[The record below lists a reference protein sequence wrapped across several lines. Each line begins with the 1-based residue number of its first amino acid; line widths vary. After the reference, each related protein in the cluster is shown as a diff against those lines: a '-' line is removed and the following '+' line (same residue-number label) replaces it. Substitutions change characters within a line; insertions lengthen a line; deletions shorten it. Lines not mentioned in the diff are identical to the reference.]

1 MGRNK
6 EGKEMKAYEQRA
18 VRRIFRNN
26 NKEAVSELAM
36 DNYYAH
42 KTRNRVAVLAIV
54 LTTILITAIF
64 TVGISWVSTIVNYGE
79 SAPGPGCEGA
89 LSAGKEHL
97 EKIRELP
104 QVAYADYTKKCSSSP
119 LLNEEFAG
127 IEVWLLAPEE
137 SYLEHNFVKL
147 IEGHYPKEAGEILI
161 SDAMVR
167 RLGLTGAAG
176 GAAGSAQDGM
186 TAAGGGT
193 DSMTGSGTDS
203 VAGSPL
209 GKRITLKMKVAG
221 EEQPHEMEEK
231 DFDFT
236 VCGYFKNPLVS
247 LENVYD
253 EIYTTEDFIREHNP
267 SILEREGQV
276 YIHLNNL
283 NPLMMKSDVV
293 EKLREVSRAA
303 GCGGIQTK
311 YTTDLTGTL
320 IGVFPAFL
328 LVCLLML
335 GGYFLIYNIFYI
347 SVAADI
353 RWFGMIKTIG
363 TTPGQ
368 LKKILLIQ
376 IRRLGVIGICAGDG
390 IGYLIGNLLGPGVMS
405 HTVYGQFY
413 EAPPV
418 IPILLLGA
426 GFAWLTIRISAGTA
440 MKTACSVSPV
450 EAARF
455 EPGKKRNIFTIL
467 SLTLSIIIFVVVS
480 NATLGYSVDKM
491 VARYNQEQGR
501 ILHKSSKWQLGE
513 EPYEPMSESLAE
525 EIGALPFVSG
535 VDVIYRARTLPDYI
549 EYEGGRQYL
558 HSLGRVKLEGRLEE
572 WREAMKG
579 CPEYGEI
586 YYEELEKMNFSE
598 TDVFLEVLGLP
609 AGRLM
614 KNMPYLQI
622 LEGELNPE
630 EFATGEYIVWQE
642 MQTNQGLS
650 GKEWREKQLHAGEE
664 LTLKF
669 WDDGTE
675 SYVSRQVK
683 VMAVVERTDPFGTAD
698 IDFSS
703 VIIPDTMFREI
714 YSNYEKRIASLQ
726 IMGETEFTKEQN
738 GQVQGILAREHNTQ
752 LMMESRYVTRSD
764 AQYNKNTMT
773 FGGLFLTV
781 LLGIIGISNVINTL
795 TSDVFARRRELA
807 ALQSIGMT
815 VRQLKGMLFKEAMKY
830 CLPAVLLAVPAGG
843 VLAFMV
849 AGDWTFTGFS
859 PALFI
864 AASLGAATVI
874 SGIALV
880 VTDILVKNLNR
891 KSIVERLR
899 EIE

>member
-6 EGKEMKAYEQRA
+6 EEKQMRGYEQRA

-26 NKEAVSELAM
+26 NREAVRELAM

-104 QVAYADYTKKCSSSP
+104 CVAYADYTKKCSVSP

-127 IEVWLLAPEE
+127 IEVWLFAAEE

-147 IEGHYPKEAGEILI
+147 IEGNYPKEAGEILI
-161 SDAMVR
+161 SDAMAR
-167 RLGLTGAAG
+167 RLGLTGESG
-176 GAAGSAQDGM
+176 GAAGSP
-186 TAAGGGT
+186 
-193 DSMTGSGTDS
+193 
-203 VAGSPL
+203 V
-209 GKRITLKMKVAG
+209 GKRLSLRVKVAG
-221 EEQPHEMEEK
+221 EEQPHEMTEK

-253 EIYTTEDFIREHNP
+253 EVYTTEDFIREHNP
-267 SILEREGQV
+267 SMLEREGQV

-283 NPLMMKSDVV
+283 NPLLMKSDVM
-293 EKLREVSRAA
+293 EKLTEVSRAA

-311 YTTDLTGTL
+311 YTTDLAGTL
-320 IGVFPAFL
+320 LGVFPALL
-328 LVCLLML
+328 LVLLLML

-376 IRRLGVIGICAGDG
+376 IRRLGLIGICAGDG

-426 GFAWLTIRISAGTA
+426 GFSWLTIRISAGTA

-501 ILHKSSKWQLGE
+501 IMHKGSKWWLRE
-513 EPYEPMSESLAE
+513 EPYAPVSKSLVE
-525 EIGALPFVSG
+525 EIRALPFVSG
-535 VDVIYRARTLPDYI
+535 VDVIYRARTQPDYV
-549 EYEGGRQYL
+549 EYGGSREYL
-558 HSLGRVKLEGRLEE
+558 HSLGRVKLEGRLKE
-572 WREAMKG
+572 WREAMRS

-586 YYEELEKMNFSE
+586 YDEDLEKINFSE
-598 TDVFLEVLGLP
+598 TDVYLEVLGLP

-630 EFATGEYIVWQE
+630 DFATGEYIVWQE

-650 GKEWREKQLHAGEE
+650 GKEWREKQIHAGEE
-664 LTLKF
+664 LTLQF

-683 VMAVVERTDPFGTAD
+683 VMAVVEHSDPFGTSD
-698 IDFSS
+698 IDYSN

-714 YSNYEKRIASLQ
+714 YSDYEERIVSLQ

-738 GQVQGILAREHNTQ
+738 GQIQGILAREYNTQ
-752 LMMESRYVTRSD
+752 LMMESRYLSRSD
-764 AQYNKNTMT
+764 AQYNKYTMT

-815 VRQLKGMLFKEAMKY
+815 VKQLKGMLFKEAMKY
-830 CLPAVLLAVPAGG
+830 CFPAVLLAVPAGG

-849 AGDWTFTGFS
+849 AGNWTFTGFS

-864 AASLGAATVI
+864 MASAGAALVI
-874 SGIALV
+874 SGIALLA
-880 VTDILVKNLNR
+880 TDILVKNLNR